1 MLTKL
6 LSILVLIFLCINN
19 ASAKRAAPVK
29 IQPITFGGSVFSQS
43 KDICGFVLQHNKD
56 TGEIIRKIKF
66 YKVSYNSKLEKD
78 VQDVWFTDFFR
89 SGDVIWAR
97 DERGRI
103 YKMLLKTMSANRVD
117 YITDKEF
124 EALKAP

>member
-1 MLTKL
+1 MLAKF
-6 LSILVLIFLCINN
+6 LSILVLLFLCINY
-19 ASAKRAAPVK
+19 AEAKRLAPVK
-29 IQPITFGGSVFSQS
+29 VQPITFGASVFSQS
-43 KDICGFVLQHNKD
+43 KDVCGLVLQHNKD

-66 YKVSYNSKLEKD
+66 YKISYNSKLEKD
-78 VQDVWFTDFFR
+78 VQDIWFTDFFR

-103 YKMLLKTMSANRVD
+103 YKMLLKTMSANRVE
-117 YITDKEF
+117 YVTNKEF